1 MIEILK
7 KIAPSESEK
16 EKFIKTAGKLL
27 AGIEKEV
34 KKIDSR
40 ISAAL
45 LGSASRDTWLRHEKD
60 IDLFL
65 LFPLEYEKNELEKIV
80 TKIGRK
86 ILEKPEKRYAEHPYI
101 KGFYEDFEVEVVPC
115 YAVESPS
122 NLKSAVD
129 RTPFHDAFLKE
140 HIKGKE
146 NEARLLKQFL
156 TGISCYGAE
165 AKVEGF
171 SGYLCELLIAK
182 YGSFENVLKAAQNWR
197 RREIIHF
204 GNVGDEEEVK
214 EKFPSSLIFIDPVD
228 VNRNV
233 ASALSEQK
241 LSKFIF
247 AAGEYLKKPRREF
260 FFPRKRAVNRKALL
274 KKFKQRGTGL
284 LALTFSK
291 PDVVDDILYTQL
303 KKTLNALKGILE
315 GRDFCVVGI
324 DCSVSNRIF
333 VFIELE
339 SLEIPAAR
347 LHLGPEVNT
356 LHERKFLEKYESYK
370 DKLTEPFIIGS
381 RWAIFLK
388 RENDAKKFLQEFL
401 SRRNLEERG
410 IPSHVAKSLKKGF
423 SIKINEGAFLEE
435 FLPALQEYFDPRFAW
450 ER

>member
-7 KIAPSESEK
+7 KIAPSEKEK
-16 EKFIKTAGKLL
+16 EKFNKTAGKLL
-27 AGIEKEV
+27 AEVEREV

-45 LGSASRDTWLRHEKD
+45 LGSASRNTWLRYEKD
-60 IDLFL
+60 MDVFV
-65 LFPLEYEKNELEKIV
+65 LFPLEYGKNELEKVV
-80 TKIGRK
+80 TKMGRK
-86 ILEKPEKRYAEHPYI
+86 ILKKPEKRYAEHPYV
-101 KGFYEDFEVEVVPC
+101 KGFYEDFEVEIVPC

-122 NLKSAVD
+122 QLKSAVD
-129 RTPFHDAFLKE
+129 RTPFHDAFVKE

-146 NEARLLKQFL
+146 NEVRLLKQFL
-156 TGISCYGAE
+156 SGISCYGAE

-171 SGYLCELLIAK
+171 SGYLCELLVAK
-182 YGSFENVLKAAQNWR
+182 YGSFEEVLKATQNWR

-204 GNVGDEEEVK
+204 GNASDEELR
-214 EKFPSSLIFIDPVD
+214 EKFPSPLIFIDPVD
-228 VNRNV
+228 ANRNV

-241 LSKFIF
+241 FSKFIF
-247 AAGEYLKKPRREF
+247 AAKEYLKKPRREF
-260 FFPRKRAVNRKALL
+260 FFPRKRAVDRKALL
-274 KKFKQRGTGL
+274 KRFKQRGTGL

-324 DCSVSNRIF
+324 DCPVSNRICI
-333 VFIELE
+333 FIELE

-356 LHERKFLEKYESYK
+356 LHERKFLEKYESYR
-370 DKLTEPFIIGS
+370 DKLTEPFIISS

-388 RENDAKKFLQEFL
+388 RENDAKKFLQDFL
-401 SRRNLEERG
+401 SQRKLEEKG
-410 IPSHVAKSLKKGF
+410 IPSHMAKSLKKGF
-423 SIKINEGAFLEE
+423 SIKVNEGAFLEE
-435 FLPALQEYFDPRFAW
+435 FLPALHEYFDPRFAW

>member
-1 MIEILK
+1 MIEILN
-7 KIAPSESEK
+7 KIAPSEKEK
-16 EKFIKTAGKLL
+16 EKFNKTAGKLL
-27 AGIEKEV
+27 AEVEREV

-45 LGSASRDTWLRHEKD
+45 LGSASRNTWLRYEKD
-60 IDLFL
+60 MDIFV
-65 LFPLEYEKNELEKIV
+65 LFPLEYEKAQLEKVV
-80 TKIGRK
+80 TKMGRK
-86 ILEKPEKRYAEHPYI
+86 ILKKPEKRYAEHPYV
-101 KGFYEDFEVEVVPC
+101 KGFYGDFEVEIVPC

-122 NLKSAVD
+122 QLKSAVD
-129 RTPFHDAFLKE
+129 RTPFHDAFVKE

-146 NEARLLKQFL
+146 NEVRLLKQFL
-156 TGISCYGAE
+156 SGISCYGAE

-171 SGYLCELLIAK
+171 SGYLCELLVAK
-182 YGSFENVLKAAQNWR
+182 YGSFEEVLKATQNWR

-204 GNVGDEEEVK
+204 GNASDEELR
-214 EKFPSSLIFIDPVD
+214 EKFPSPLIFIDPVD
-228 VNRNV
+228 ANRNV
-233 ASALSEQK
+233 ASALSEQNF
-241 LSKFIF
+241 SKFIF
-247 AAGEYLKKPRREF
+247 AAKEYLKKPRREF
-260 FFPRKRAVNRKALL
+260 FFPGKRAVNRKALL
-274 KKFKQRGTGL
+274 KRFKQRGTGL

-324 DCSVSNRIF
+324 DCSVSNRICI
-333 VFIELE
+333 FIELE

-356 LHERKFLEKYESYK
+356 LHERKFLEKYESYR
-370 DKLTEPFIIGS
+370 DKLTEPFIISS

-388 RENDAKKFLQEFL
+388 RENDAKKFLQDFL
-401 SRRNLEERG
+401 SQRKLEEKG
-410 IPSHVAKSLKKGF
+410 IPSHIAQSLEKDF
-423 SIKINEGAFLEE
+423 SIKTNEGAFLEE